1 MSEDN
6 AVDTSS
12 CCASCGIAE
21 VDDIKLKECADCDLV
36 RYCSDEC
43 QKNHRSQHEEA
54 CNKRAAELR
63 DKLLFKQL
71 ESSYRGDCPICMIP
85 MPLDPMKSVMMMCCS
100 KLICQGCH
108 HANQIREADASLQ
121 QRCPFCRK
129 ALVFTD
135 EERNKQKKK
144 RIEAN
149 DPVAMTQWG
158 KKQYVKGNYS
168 SAFEYF
174 TRAAE
179 LGDVLAHYQLALMHH
194 YGDGVEKDKGKE
206 MYHLEEAAIGGH
218 PYARYNIGWNESK
231 NGNDERAAK
240 HWIIAASQGD
250 DSSMKALIAAYK
262 GGLINKEDLA
272 AALRAHQAAV
282 DATKSP
288 QREAAEEYRQMM
300 SSAD

>member
-1 MSEDN
+1 M
-6 AVDTSS
+6 
-12 CCASCGIAE
+12 
-21 VDDIKLKECADCDLV
+21 
-36 RYCSDEC
+36 
-43 QKNHRSQHEEA
+43 
-54 CNKRAAELR
+54 
-63 DKLLFKQL
+63 
-71 ESSYRGDCPICMIP
+71 
-85 MPLDPMKSVMMMCCS
+85 
-100 KLICQGCH
+100 
-108 HANQIREADASLQ
+108 
-121 QRCPFCRK
+121 
-129 ALVFTD
+129 
-135 EERNKQKKK
+135 
-144 RIEAN
+144 EAN

-218 PYARYNIGWNESK
+218 PYARYNIGCEEWK